1 MTNRLSR
8 SGIFSRVNEFL
19 FGKALNEQAVAVDAL
34 RELMAVESAVRGLP
48 TTQGTAPSHETLAMK
63 DKAVAQKR
71 NEIES
76 VSDENILF
84 LSELLPRFKDGER
97 GQIISDVTSGLTDAE
112 TTEYLELLE
121 ATSDI
126 SNIAPSFDDDT
137 FVNLVKGLENGIR
150 TTGASAEKVR
160 SQKEVLVRFGMV
172 MSLATRH
179 GVTTAPFSHLYK
191 DDSKNLGL
199 VLRDPSLE
207 SVLIR
212 NPEHLDKVAQLVIS
226 DPTLTGNRIG
236 GIILGEGTPATT
248 YTVSGGSS

>member
-1 MTNRLSR
+1 MTLRSSR
-8 SGIFSRVNEFL
+8 SGILSRVNEFL
-19 FGKALNEQAVAVDAL
+19 FGKALDEQEVAVDAL
-34 RELMAVESAVRGLP
+34 RDLMAVESALRGIPAL
-48 TTQGTAPSHETLAMK
+48 QGSAPSRETIAMK
-63 DKAVAQKR
+63 DNAVAQKR

-84 LSELLPRFKDGER
+84 LNELLPRFKDRER
-97 GQIISDVTSGLTDAE
+97 GQIISDVTGGMTDAE
-112 TTEYLELLE
+112 TTEYLELLD

-126 SNIAPSFDDDT
+126 SDIASAFDDDT
-137 FVNLVKGLENGIR
+137 FVNLVKGLAHGIR
-150 TTGASAEKVR
+150 ATGEPAEKAR

-179 GVTTAPFSHLYK
+179 GVALAPFSNLYK
-191 DDSKNLGL
+191 DDHRNLGL

-212 NPEHLDKVAQLVIS
+212 HPEHLDKVAQLVIS

-236 GIILGEGTPATT
+236 GIILIEGRPATS
-248 YTVSGGSS
+248 YTIAGGGS